1 MSTDEG
7 SEPVSTAREEEEA
20 AESSDSA
27 AVVGDDAIPGG
38 APPVVEPPPSSA
50 PSASGRRSIWQRSRF
65 LGAIYEFRALI
76 GVLGFFLVLAVLFN
90 KILLPFIL
98 ALVIVYLMEPIVG
111 RVGYTPE
118 DPTGIPRWLA
128 VILVYLVFFGV
139 LTTAVGLIAP
149 RFVSEIVRFGETVPQ
164 EVTEFRSERLPEINA
179 RVQELASGWAPG
191 LIAGAKKAGDAGE
204 DEARG
209 AELALVE
216 ASRGLHLARASALG
230 SSVAFYEA
238 RRKVGAASEILL
250 EPAVAG
256 EPGFEEEVVVGVIA
270 PSARAELEQ
279 VSVGPESGVWTIS
292 RSWRKPALTVV
303 PRQGGALDVY
313 LEDVQLGL
321 DPGEDGAWRLAPV
334 SHAGDR
340 LAPPPGEEE
349 VQQGALLDLEREVD
363 KWLDGALE
371 TSREHFSA
379 LIEYAQKFVVG
390 LIEAFVALILMLMVA
405 AFISIDLHRVRRFF
419 RDLVPAR
426 AQTGYD
432 ALLVEMDRGLSG
444 VVRGQLIICLV
455 NGVLTYIGLVIL
467 DIKFSLLLAVV
478 AGVLS
483 LIPIFGTILST
494 IPIVLFG
501 LTDGIMTGVFAL
513 GWILG
518 IHFIEANILNP
529 KIIGTNAHIHPV
541 IVIFA
546 LLSGESTFGLVGAL
560 LAVPTATILLTLFKF
575 FVMRTR
581 EGTVAFEQLGAD
593 RAGH

>member
-1 MSTDEG
+1 MSTDEAVPA
-7 SEPVSTAREEEEA
+7 EREEEMA
-20 AESSDSA
+20 AESNDSA
-27 AVVGDDAIPGG
+27 AVVEDG
-38 APPVVEPPPSSA
+38 ANLAVKQERDGA
-50 PSASGRRSIWQRSRF
+50 PSASARRSIWQRSRF

-76 GVLGFFLVLAVLFN
+76 GVLGFFLVLAVLFS

-139 LTTAVGLIAP
+139 LTTGVGLIAP
-149 RFVSEIVRFGETVPQ
+149 RFVSEIVRFGEAVPQ

-179 RVQELASGWAPG
+179 QVQELGARWAPG
-191 LIAGAKKAGDAGE
+191 LVARAKAGDVKE

-209 AELALVE
+209 VQLALEE
-216 ASRGLHLARASALG
+216 ASRGLHRARVSALG
-230 SSVAFYEA
+230 SSLAMFEA

-270 PSARAELEQ
+270 PSARVELEQ
-279 VSVGPESGVWTIS
+279 IAVGPESGVWTIS

-321 DPGEDGAWRLAPV
+321 EPGEDGGWRLEPV
-334 SHAGDR
+334 GQAGDQ
-340 LAPPPGEEE
+340 LALPSREESP
-349 VQQGALLDLEREVD
+349 QGALLDLEREVD

-379 LIEYAQKFVVG
+379 LIAYAQKFVVG

-426 AQTGYD
+426 AQLGYD

-593 RAGH
+593 KVEH